1 MPNDFSAK
9 LMTWYDRTA
18 AQLPWRTDDPNPYHV
33 WLSEVMLQQTQVNT
47 VRDYYIRF
55 LASYPSIHDL
65 AAVPLDNVLKLWE
78 GLGYYS
84 RARNLHKTAQI
95 VAREMNGKFPET
107 VEGLMALPGIGRY
120 TAGAIASIA
129 FGATA
134 PILDGNVIRVYARLT
149 DLTDDVTK
157 PGTQNDLWT
166 LAEAWLPDERPGDY
180 NQAVMDLGRMICKPR
195 KPLCDECPIRA
206 YCAAYANGTQH
217 DRPVKTK
224 KKPVPHYDVAAGIIR
239 DEAGRI
245 LIAQRP
251 LESLL
256 GGLWEF
262 PGGKQEAD
270 EDLPQTLQRELR
282 EELGIE
288 VEVGRLFVAVKHG
301 FTHFK
306 ITLHAYECRHTG
318 GEPQALQVRDFVWIT
333 EDRFDDY
340 SFGKADRM
348 VIEALEKR
356 RGMLF

>member
-1 MPNDFSAK
+1 
-9 LMTWYDRTA
+9 
-18 AQLPWRTDDPNPYHV
+18 
-33 WLSEVMLQQTQVNT
+33 
-47 VRDYYIRF
+47 
-55 LASYPSIHDL
+55 
-65 AAVPLDNVLKLWE
+65 LWE

-95 VAREMNGKFPET
+95 VAGEMDGKFPET
-107 VEGLMALPGIGRY
+107 VEGLMQLPGIGRY
-120 TAGAIASIA
+120 SAGAIASIA

-149 DLTDDVTK
+149 DLSDDVTK
-157 PGTQNDLWT
+157 SSTQNALWA
-166 LAEAWLPDERPGDY
+166 LAEAWLPDHRPGDY

-206 YCAAYANGTQH
+206 HCTAYANGTQQE
-217 DRPVKTK
+217 RPVKAK

-239 DEAGRI
+239 DEAGHI

-251 LESLL
+251 LENLL

-262 PGGKQEAD
+262 PGGKQEAG
-270 EDLPQTLQRELR
+270 EDLPQTLKRELR

-306 ITLHAYECRHTG
+306 ITLHAYECQHTG
-318 GEPQALQVRDFVWIT
+318 GEPQALQVRDFAWVT
-333 EDRFDDY
+333 EDEFADY

-348 VIEALEKR
+348 VIAALEKR